1 MVRLCLLSNYYPRW
15 LGELG
20 HSCANGFRLTPEK
33 GQSVKSQ
40 EMVVLQISFTNP
52 KPDKEKIYLERS
64 CRGWSGISL
73 AGVCDQSGSSG
84 TLRLGGEAA
93 HSLEGLEAKLGR
105 ARRLLSPV
113 GARTPRW
120 NPVVSFAFGFQRKE
134 YFFAEF

>member
-1 MVRLCLLSNYYPRW
+1 
-15 LGELG
+15 
-20 HSCANGFRLTPEK
+20 
-33 GQSVKSQ
+33 
-40 EMVVLQISFTNP
+40 MVVLQISFTNP

-120 NPVVSFAFGFQRKE
+120 NPVVSFAFGFRRKE
-134 YFFAEF
+134 YSLQNRKRILKVWDKCQ